1 MSEYVAR
8 CHCGALSA
16 CYRTALPA
24 CNWHIRACQC
34 SFCRT
39 HAALSTSDPA
49 GLLTY
54 SCSQPELLQRYR
66 FGTRSAEFLICRAC
80 GVYLGAQIMSDR
92 KRFGILNIRALMHI
106 PPNLPDAEPMD
117 YKDETAEIRRS
128 RRESRWTPLAS
139 ESV

>member
-16 CYRTALPA
+16 SYRTALPTS
-24 CNWHIRACQC
+24 NWHIRACQC

-49 GLLTY
+49 GLLAY

-66 FGTRSAEFLICRAC
+66 FGTRSAEFLICRVC
-80 GVYLGAQIMSDR
+80 GVYVGAQIMSDR
-92 KRFGILNIRALMHI
+92 KRFGILNVRALTPI
-106 PPNLPDAEPMD
+106 PTNLPNAEWMD
-117 YKDETAEIRRS
+117 YEDETTDIRRL

>member
-16 CYRTALPA
+16 RYRTALPTA
-24 CNWHIRACQC
+24 HWPIRACQC

-39 HAALSTSDPA
+39 HAVLSTSDPA
-49 GLLTY
+49 GLLAY

-66 FGTRSAEFLICRAC
+66 FGTRNAEFLICRAC

-92 KRFGILNIRALMHI
+92 RRFGILNVRALTPI
-106 PPNLPDAEPMD
+106 PTDLPDAERKD
-117 YKDETAEIRRS
+117 YENETTEFRRL